1 MKKLLFALCLTL
13 LACPA
18 LRAQNIT
25 PEERTQAI
33 KYLEQ
38 TRAGVIA
45 ATKGLSPA
53 QLNFKAATNKW
64 SVAEV
69 TEHIAAAEDFLMDLI
84 KDKVMT
90 SPGRTNTEDVKA
102 IDEMVMKMI
111 PDRSHKVSAPE
122 PLQPNNRF
130 GSTKES
136 LKHFRA
142 SRAKTIAFLK
152 TTEDLRGHAMNSPLG
167 KQFDA
172 YEWVLMIAAHSERHT
187 KQINEVKA
195 DPAFPKK

>member
-13 LACPA
+13 LAMPV

-45 ATKGLSPA
+45 ATKGLTEA
-53 QLNFKAATNKW
+53 QWNFKPATNKW

-69 TEHIAAAEDFLMDLI
+69 TEHIAAAEDFLRDMI
-84 KDKVMT
+84 TNKVMT
-90 SPGRTNTEDVKA
+90 APGRTNAEDVKA
-102 IDEMVMKMI
+102 LDAMVLKMI

-130 GSTKES
+130 GSTKDS

-142 SRAKTIAFLK
+142 SRAQTIAFLK
-152 TTEDLRGHAMNSPLG
+152 TTEDLRGHALNSPLG
-167 KQFDA
+167 KQLDG
-172 YEWVLMIAAHSERHT
+172 YEWVLFLAAHSERHT
-187 KQINEVKA
+187 KQIEEVKA